1 MIFSIFTYWSAHL
14 CTTVSHLHGPL
25 LGIFL
30 TPLRLH
36 LSKAR
41 SFLKAVLVIQSLPC
55 GVCWLAGRVLFLS
68 PYFWCYCRPAAG
80 RVLSKALGE
89 QKKQEA
95 GASARCAKGAN
106 VMEAAQL
113 SRVQGHSGA
122 HEGE

>member
-55 GVCWLAGRVLFLS
+55 GVCWLAGLIS
-68 PYFWCYCRPAAG
+68 ECYCRPAAG